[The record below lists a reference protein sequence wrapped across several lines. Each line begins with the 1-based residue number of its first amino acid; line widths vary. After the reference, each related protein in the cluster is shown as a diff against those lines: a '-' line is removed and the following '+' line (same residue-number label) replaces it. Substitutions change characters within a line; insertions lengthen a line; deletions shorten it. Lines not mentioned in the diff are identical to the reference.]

1 MKLMKK
7 NVLSI
12 LSLSAILLTGCNA
25 TNPDDSISF
34 SEDNPVTVT
43 WWNNYQTPDTSAS
56 GYSEESSRKETK
68 YNEYWYSVDIIKAF
82 EQENPGIKIATEYK
96 GSYSDIASATLS
108 AIEAGTAPTMI
119 SSYQDNVYKYN
130 SMEGTYNMKNL
141 GEELE
146 RDSDFNQTYLAAEKA
161 AYNGEYLS
169 LPFSKSGEMFVV
181 NKTVFDKEGA
191 GEAGTTVEKSYTAP
205 VSTASKA
212 KYSIPENMYELADL
226 ALQMKKDYPD
236 IFGGEGEVK
245 KDASGYFEAV
255 PFVWDSTENM
265 FISLMM
271 NSGIG
276 YTDGTKNAN
285 QALTW
290 NCQAAKD
297 LVIQLKKWNNAGLI
311 ATQNQL
317 YLTNVSKGYHQYSS
331 SMMTYG
337 TVFMCISSTA
347 GSRYF
352 GTDNGFVASV
362 NHTPNWKSGS
372 KAKDA
377 KVVSQGPSLTFITN
391 KNRNVNVAASR
402 FYKFLTNTEN
412 SAKLAYN
419 NNYFPLRTS
428 SYNESSIKTLSEKA
442 NTAITIETSKSDK
455 QNYYAGSALKLN
467 ETYTS
472 NSNYFISDVFEY
484 SATSRTAVGN
494 LLNTVF
500 NTAATTD
507 EEITTLV
514 NNSFTTAVSAALK

>member
-25 TNPDDSISF
+25 TNPDDAISF
-34 SEDNPVTVT
+34 DANNPVTVT
-43 WWNNYQTPDTSAS
+43 WWNNYQVPDTTKDD
-56 GYSEESSRKETK
+56 YTEESSRKDTS
-68 YNEYWYSVDIIKAF
+68 YREYWYSVDVIKAF
-82 EQENPGIKIATEYK
+82 EDANPGIKIATEYK
-96 GSYSDIASATLS
+96 GSYSQIATATLS

-130 SMEGTYNMKNL
+130 AMDGTYNMKNL

-146 RDSDFNQTYLAAEKA
+146 RDSDFNQSYLSAEKS

-181 NKTVFDKEGA
+181 NQTVFDKEGA

-205 VSTASKA
+205 VSTASKQ

-245 KDASGYFEAV
+245 KDSDGYFKAV

-276 YTDGTKNAN
+276 YTDGKQANAK
-285 QALTW
+285 ALTW

-317 YLTNVSKGYHQYSS
+317 YLTNVAKGYHQYSS

-337 TVFMCISSTA
+337 NVFMCISSTA

-352 GTDNGFVASV
+352 GTENGFVASV

-391 KNRNVNVAASR
+391 KDRNVNVAASR

-428 SYNESSIKTLSEKA
+428 SYEDASIKKLSTAASKTIAVETEKA
-442 NTAITIETSKSDK
+442 DK
-455 QNYYAGSALKLN
+455 NDYYAGSALKLN
-467 ETYTS
+467 ETYTA

-484 SATSRTAVGN
+484 SANSRTAVGN

-500 NTAATTD
+500 NTAAATD
-507 EEITTLV
+507 DAISELV
-514 NNSFTTAVSAALK
+514 NNAFSTAVTAALK